1 MPDGKV
7 LVIAAV
13 GAMLLIGAVRVG
25 KGVVKVTKPVVKEA
39 AHLTVKATK
48 AVVNHQK

>member
-1 MPDGKV
+1 MDGKTM
-7 LVIAAV
+7 VIIAV
-13 GAMLLIGAVRVG
+13 AGMLTIGAVRLGKVTV
-25 KGVVKVTKPVVKEA
+25 KGVKAGSKAV